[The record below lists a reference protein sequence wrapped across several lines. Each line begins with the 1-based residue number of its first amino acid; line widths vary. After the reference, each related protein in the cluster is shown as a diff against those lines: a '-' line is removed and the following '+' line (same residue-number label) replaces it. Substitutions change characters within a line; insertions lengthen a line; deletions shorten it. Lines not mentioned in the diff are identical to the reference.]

1 MYASLSPLRKV
12 NYRRR
17 TRVTSNKFSD
27 SKIDLVFEENSKH
40 VVAWQIPNDYPAS
53 QVNLTIANDSNQ
65 VSYLGTYGKLKWIS
79 FFLASKKTDR
89 SLNTQRCNPW
99 SVRRSSFQSW

>member
-40 VVAWQIPNDYPAS
+40 VVAWQIPTDYPAS

-79 FFLASKKTDR
+79 FFSR
-89 SLNTQRCNPW
+89 
-99 SVRRSSFQSW
+99 